1 MENAALFTSGAIF
14 ALVSLAHGVRFFQA
28 APVLI
33 GDFRVPV
40 CFVPGRGRDN
50 PCPPGLDGYRRK
62 GLKTNLKNA
71 DPFFHGRPWPCY
83 NGGG

>member
-40 CFVPGRGRDN
+40 VLSLAGGVITLALPVWMVIATRG
-50 PCPPGLDGYRRK
+50 
-62 GLKTNLKNA
+62 
-71 DPFFHGRPWPCY
+71 
-83 NGGG
+83 